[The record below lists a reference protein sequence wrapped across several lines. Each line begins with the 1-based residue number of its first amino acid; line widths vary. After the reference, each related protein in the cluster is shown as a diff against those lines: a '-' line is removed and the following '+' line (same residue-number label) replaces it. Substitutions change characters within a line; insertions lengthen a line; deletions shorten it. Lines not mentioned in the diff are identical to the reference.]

1 MQMYLDAGAGGRAG
15 GVKVRMIRLYWSLF
29 FRVPIRLRWPCG
41 LALWLLT
48 PVLPAQGPKCMP
60 STGHID
66 MAQGSYSSQ
75 PGVTFLLHHFNA
87 TLVPQSEF
95 APLCYQKFTVVSR
108 AVIFVSSD
116 SLTRVFSQ
124 KLTGSNSKIRDLQI
138 INSADGVT
146 LKGTMDKLIPIH
158 FSISGPVTTDGT
170 ALQVHADRIVAD
182 GIPIKTI
189 LALVGQ
195 HLSTVLGLK
204 DMAGVSVEENTM
216 SFFPEQIAHLKGHLY
231 SVATSAKGLTLTYT
245 PASRRAVL
253 APGHPS

>member
-1 MQMYLDAGAGGRAG
+1 MKALAVKAGGM
-15 GVKVRMIRLYWSLF
+15 KVRLIHLSGSLPCRLP
-29 FRVPIRLRWPCG
+29 VHLRWACG
-41 LALWLLT
+41 LALSLLT
-48 PVLPAQGPKCMP
+48 PGLLAQGPKCMP

-87 TLVPQSEF
+87 TLVPQSEY

-108 AVIFVSSD
+108 AVIFVSND

-124 KLTGSNSKIRDLQI
+124 KLTGSGSKIRDLQI
-138 INSADGVT
+138 INSVDGVM

-170 ALQVHADRIVAD
+170 ALRVHADRIVAD

-204 DMAGVSVEENTM
+204 DMAGVSVDENTM

-245 PASRRAVL
+245 PLSKRAVL
-253 APGHPS
+253 GSGHPS